1 MYDWETIRAEYIAGS
16 ASYKDL
22 SEKYGVSYRQITQR
36 GRDEDWAGG
45 REKRRKKIAN
55 RAIDIAAKES
65 AERQARSMSNLMA
78 AADKLSARLI
88 GDMDA
93 IANSRDVSDV
103 AKARKYAAD
112 TLAQVYGIQTPAQLH
127 RQRMDEEKL
136 KIERER
142 FELEKKR
149 QDAAGNAEPVRL
161 MIVQPEEVE
170 GDA

>member
-1 MYDWETIRAEYIAGS
+1 MTDKPDWDLLHKEYMESDI
-16 ASYKDL
+16 SYTDL
-22 SEKYGVSYRQITQR
+22 AKKHGVSYRHLTQR
-36 GRDEDWAGG
+36 GREENWPHD
-45 REKRRKKIAN
+45 REKTRKKAVSKASDIIAT
-55 RAIDIAAKES
+55 
-65 AERQARSMSNLMA
+65 RQAKSMANLMT

-88 GDMDA
+88 DDMDA

-103 AKARKYAAD
+103 AKALKYAAD

-149 QDAAGNAEPVRL
+149 QDAVGNTEPVRI
-161 MIVQPEEVE
+161 MIVKPEEVE
-170 GDA
+170 GNA

>member
-1 MYDWETIRAEYIAGS
+1 MTDKPDWELLHKEYMESDI
-16 ASYKDL
+16 SYTDL
-22 SEKYGVSYRQITQR
+22 AKKYGVSYRHLTQR
-36 GRDEDWAGG
+36 GREENWPND
-45 REKRRKKIAN
+45 REKTRKKAVSKVSDIIAT
-55 RAIDIAAKES
+55 
-65 AERQARSMSNLMA
+65 RQAKSVANLMT

-88 GDMDA
+88 DDMDA

-103 AKARKYAAD
+103 AKALKYAAD

-149 QDAAGNAEPVRL
+149 QDAVGNTEPVRI
-161 MIVQPEEVE
+161 MIVKPEEVE
-170 GDA
+170 GNA